1 MAVTGLEKITGKILS
16 EAQADAERIVAE
28 AQAKCD
34 AIRAQYA
41 ARAEAL
47 TEQLREDARR
57 EGERITA
64 RAKSG
69 VTMDK
74 RNILL
79 AARADM
85 IDETYAAAYAELKSL
100 PEEDYLALLVRL
112 LTDALVTCREERKQN
127 LALYGAEEVTAE
139 PEKYEVILTPRDRDA
154 YGEKLLAGVRRAVV
168 GKVETGV
175 LDKLVLSSDTA
186 HIDGGLILKYG
197 DVETNCS
204 FEVVFADV
212 RERTEA
218 EVSRML
224 FD

>member
-16 EAQADAERIVAE
+16 EAQADAAHTIAE

-34 AIRAQYA
+34 AV
-41 ARAEAL
+41 RAEYARRADAL
-47 TEQLREDARR
+47 VEQQREDARR
-57 EGERITA
+57 EGERLTA

-69 VTMDK
+69 VAMDK

-127 LALYGAEEVTAE
+127 LALYGDEEVTAE
-139 PEKYEVILTPRDRDA
+139 PEQYEVILNPRDRDT

>member
-16 EAQADAERIVAE
+16 EAQADAARTIAE
-28 AQAKCD
+28 AQEKCD
-34 AIRAQYA
+34 AVRAEYA
-41 ARAEAL
+41 ARADAL
-47 TEQLREDARR
+47 TEQQREDARR

-69 VTMDK
+69 VAMDK

-100 PEEDYLALLVRL
+100 PEEDYLSLLVRL

-127 LALYGAEEVTAE
+127 LALYGDEEVTAE
-139 PEKYEVILTPRDRDA
+139 PEKYEVILNSRDRDA
-154 YGEKLLAGVRRAVV
+154 YGEKVLAGVRRAVV
-168 GKVETGV
+168 GKVETAV
-175 LDKLVLSSDTA
+175 LDKLVLSADTA
-186 HIDGGLILKYG
+186 RMDGGLILKYG

-204 FEVVFADV
+204 LEVVFADV

>member
-16 EAQADAERIVAE
+16 EAQADAAHTIAE

-34 AIRAQYA
+34 AV
-41 ARAEAL
+41 RAEYARRADAL
-47 TEQLREDARR
+47 VEQQREDARR
-57 EGERITA
+57 EGERLTA

-69 VTMDK
+69 VAMDK

-127 LALYGAEEVTAE
+127 LALYGDEEVTAE
-139 PEKYEVILTPRDRDA
+139 PEQYEVILNPRDRDT

-175 LDKLVLSSDTA
+175 LDKLILSSDTA